1 MRNNARGTR
10 PNSTG
15 SNPITA
21 RRHEDAP
28 GWSGARD
35 VRRGSIEVR
44 RLYRFPRRLPL
55 ASGPSASPATVRL
68 QEPSGYRSRAADD
81 RLIRSEFV
89 LPKVVRQHDD
99 GISSR
104 DLILVQA
111 EILCTETTAKPIV
124 ARPFDPQRSGWCTE
138 SPCGWTG
145 PQSVATA
152 IISGQKSPDLHGALD
167 LALSPHR
174 AIVHQRLGSRR

>member
-1 MRNNARGTR
+1 MRGVQGQTVMDRIR
-10 PNSTG
+10 
-15 SNPITA
+15 ITA

-35 VRRGSIEVR
+35 VRPGSIEVR
-44 RLYRFPRRLPL
+44 RLYRFPRRLPF
-55 ASGPSASPATVRL
+55 ASGPIRITCNRSAPRAI
-68 QEPSGYRSRAADD
+68 GYRSRAGDD

-111 EILCTETTAKPIV
+111 EILFTETTAKPIV
-124 ARPFDPQRSGWCTE
+124 ARLFDPQRSDWC
-138 SPCGWTG
+138 
-145 PQSVATA
+145 
-152 IISGQKSPDLHGALD
+152 
-167 LALSPHR
+167 
-174 AIVHQRLGSRR
+174 